1 MLYYEF
7 INKTNKYLRSVRV
20 LKNYVSFD
28 MLFPESWIMLKSN
41 PENIEIL
48 KNETNDGV
56 VTSFV
61 CEMKQE
67 IIEKLEDTLDS
78 IVKTNIEREEKERL
92 FKLKVTELKNIFEKE
107 KLDSLKSL
115 KFDIEDFT
123 KFIENG
129 SERENEESE
138 EGVRT
143 T

>member
-1 MLYYEF
+1 MIFYEF
-7 INKTNKYLRSVRV
+7 INKTNKYLRSVRI

-28 MLFPESWIMLKSN
+28 MLFPESWVMLKKT
-41 PENIEIL
+41 PEKIEVL
-48 KNETNDGV
+48 VNETNDGV
-56 VTSFV
+56 ITSFV
-61 CEMKQE
+61 CEMKKE
-67 IIEKLEDTLDS
+67 VIEMLENTLDQ
-78 IVKTNIEREEKERL
+78 IIKTNIEREEKERL
-92 FKLKVTELKNIFEKE
+92 FKTKVNELKNIFEKE

-129 SERENEESE
+129 TERKDEESE

>member
-1 MLYYEF
+1 MIFYEF
-7 INKTNKYLRSVRV
+7 INKTNKYLRSVRI

-28 MLFPESWIMLKSN
+28 MLFPESWVMLKKT
-41 PENIEIL
+41 PEKIEVL
-48 KNETNDGV
+48 VNETNDGV
-56 VTSFV
+56 ITSFV
-61 CEMKQE
+61 CEMKKEVIE
-67 IIEKLEDTLDS
+67 ILENTLDQ
-78 IVKTNIEREEKERL
+78 IIKTNIEREEKERL
-92 FKLKVTELKNIFEKE
+92 FKTKVNELKNIFEKE

-129 SERENEESE
+129 TERKDEESE